1 MLVLAVMLSAVAVA
15 TAGVICRPL
24 IASAPPSLM
33 VRNYSGREV
42 PAVGG
47 LVILATFLLSES
59 VLTLVGLLQ
68 PGLLGGGAN
77 MTVDPSALPRS
88 FLSADHFGIVL
99 VVLGFFA
106 LGSIDD
112 LSGAG
117 QAKGF
122 KGHFSE
128 LRRGNV
134 TGGAIKAL
142 GGGAIAFLAGGLW
155 ELELGPA
162 LIDAAIIALT
172 ANLIN
177 LFDLRPGR
185 ATKVFF
191 IGWVPLAI
199 AGIAEP
205 YLPISAPV
213 AAAAGIWLWADLK
226 ERAMLGDAGAN
237 LLGGAL
243 GSCICLAIDG
253 TAKSATLA
261 FLIAMTALSE
271 KFSFTEII
279 DNNSALSWMDR
290 LGRVRE

>member
-1 MLVLAVMLSAVAVA
+1 MLVLAVMLSAVGVA
-15 TAGVICRPL
+15 TAGMICRPL

-33 VRNYSGREV
+33 VRNYSGREL

-47 LVILATFLLSES
+47 LVILATFLVSEA
-59 VLTLVGLLQ
+59 VMTFVGLMQ
-68 PGLLGGGAN
+68 PGLLGGGTN
-77 MTVDPSALPRS
+77 IVLDPSALPRS
-88 FLSADHFGIVL
+88 FLSADHFGILV
-99 VVLGFFA
+99 VVLGFFL

-112 LSGAG
+112 LSGTG

-122 KGHFSE
+122 KGHLRE

-142 GGGAIAFLAGGLW
+142 GGGVIAFIAGGLW

-162 LIDAAIIALT
+162 LIDAGVIALA

-177 LFDLRPGR
+177 LLDLRPGR

-205 YLPISAPV
+205 YLPVTAPL

-243 GSCICLAIDG
+243 GACICLAVDG
-253 TAKSATLA
+253 TAKLA
-261 FLIAMTALSE
+261 ILALLVAMTALSE

-279 DNNSALSWMDR
+279 ENNAVLSWMDR
-290 LGRVRE
+290 LGRARE